1 MDTIY
6 NPYLAALEAL
16 TCQDARRFY
25 FRTAIE
31 HLDLAI
37 EAGHNCYLAGQAAR
51 RWYDNRLIPIGVA
64 IYHLALQVAH
74 ANQPRLPEGEVEV
87 LVDEEAPQPQGAGA
101 APYNDPDPQ
110 EAEQESP
117 DPQETEQDGQE
128 YPPQDWEA
136 FFRSQSYQELRH
148 YCKEVGL
155 PASGR
160 KDQLVRRLMA
170 RREGLSVGGTV

>member
-1 MDTIY
+1 METTIY
-6 NPYLAALEAL
+6 NPYISALEAL
-16 TCQDARRFY
+16 TNADARRFY
-25 FRTAIE
+25 LRTAFE
-31 HLDLAI
+31 HLDLMM
-37 EAGHNCYLAGQAAR
+37 EAGHNCFQAGQAVR
-51 RWYDNRLIPIGVA
+51 KWHDDRLIPIGIT

-74 ANQPRLPEGEVEV
+74 ANQPRLPEGEVLEV
-87 LVDEEAPQPQGAGA
+87 EEAPQPQGAGA
-101 APYNDPDPQ
+101 APYNGPGPQ

-117 DPQETEQDGQE
+117 DPQEAEQDGQE

-160 KDQLVRRLMA
+160 KDQLISRLAA
-170 RREGLSVGGTV
+170 RRQVLSTKDTV